1 MQTSRKA
8 LPLALGLA
16 IGLGAALPA
25 WADSK
30 APSPQEE
37 SRRASLTRGVVAP
50 AEQAGKT
57 GQFRPGAVAVTLASP
72 AFHAKKADAA
82 AMAREYVTARAA
94 QLGLDKAA
102 LANLVVASE
111 RADAAFTVVRFQQR
125 AAGLPVYDSDIAVT
139 VAPDGRVLYVASK
152 AVSGVAAVSSKTQA
166 VDEQQALDRARAY
179 LGVGGFVNVQS
190 QKQKTLT

>member
-30 APSPQEE
+30 APNPQEE

-57 GQFRPGAVAVTLASP
+57 GQFRPGP
-72 AFHAKKADAA
+72 
-82 AMAREYVTARAA
+82 
-94 QLGLDKAA
+94 
-102 LANLVVASE
+102 
-111 RADAAFTVVRFQQR
+111 
-125 AAGLPVYDSDIAVT
+125 LP
-139 VAPDGRVLYVASK
+139 
-152 AVSGVAAVSSKTQA
+152 
-166 VDEQQALDRARAY
+166 
-179 LGVGGFVNVQS
+179 
-190 QKQKTLT
+190 